1 MTLSSYAFSHCSAPR
16 APGVRPG
23 ASKSDFEGAATA
35 GGLVRGASSR
45 SGLRSRR
52 ALLGRTAA
60 SCWCPGRSHGQT
72 GTLMISSGS
81 AHLSDTCFHC
91 PSSRRS
97 DISNQSVLAGLH
109 PETDE
114 YARFHPVFGLRSIC
128 QRTQSIPHSF
138 SARASAH
145 VVSATSPPFE
155 RYLPIGPNRV
165 QVQQRGG
172 VPNYLSNGL

>member
-91 PSSRRS
+91 PSSCRS
-97 DISNQSVLAGLH
+97 DIAIKVCSLDFIRKPTNMPDSILSSAFDRSVN
-109 PETDE
+109 
-114 YARFHPVFGLRSIC
+114 
-128 QRTQSIPHSF
+128 
-138 SARASAH
+138 
-145 VVSATSPPFE
+145 
-155 RYLPIGPNRV
+155 GPNRYHT
-165 QVQQRGG
+165 RS
-172 VPNYLSNGL
+172 PHAHLPMWCRRLRHRSNGTFPSDPTVSRFSNVVACPII